1 MTQMLMQECGEEPRS
16 WRSCT
21 DSQDEILR
29 AIQALHCPE
38 GFECDMTYGNGAF
51 WRNLPRPRLCFD
63 ISPQKP
69 ESAVGDSR
77 MLPVE
82 PSSLRNVVFDPP
94 VLTYVKNGREHNSKV
109 AMTSRF
115 GGYYRYDELEDHYR
129 DTISE
134 AYRVLK
140 PGGKMIFK
148 CQDIIHNHRM
158 HCTHFKVILMAEI
171 EGFRLA
177 DMFVLAAKHRMPGP
191 QKGQQRHAR
200 IWHSYFLVLEKST
213 SRRGAVA
220 QPPLGSNSGKAI
232 HSAKD
237 GVQL

>member
-1 MTQMLMQECGEEPRS
+1 MTQMLMQEVGEEPRP

-21 DSQDEILR
+21 DSQEEILM
-29 AIQALHCPE
+29 AIQSLHCPE
-38 GFECDMTYGNGAF
+38 GFECDMTYGNGSF
-51 WRNLPRPRLCFD
+51 WRTLPRPRLCFD

-69 ESAVGDSR
+69 EAQVGDSR

-82 PSSLRNVVFDPP
+82 PASLRNVVFDPP
-94 VLTYVKNGREHNSKV
+94 FLTYVKNGREHNSKV

-129 DTISE
+129 DSISE

-200 IWHSYFLVLEKST
+200 IWHSYFLVLEKAS
-213 SRRGAVA
+213 SRTGAVA
-220 QPPLGSNSGKAI
+220 PPPE
-232 HSAKD
+232 D
-237 GVQL
+237 GANPRPLA

>member
-1 MTQMLMQECGEEPRS
+1 
-16 WRSCT
+16 
-21 DSQDEILR
+21 
-29 AIQALHCPE
+29 
-38 GFECDMTYGNGAF
+38 MTYGNGSF
-51 WRNLPRPRLCFD
+51 WRTLPRPRLCFD

-69 ESAVGDSR
+69 EAQVGDSR

-82 PSSLRNVVFDPP
+82 PASLRNVVFDPP
-94 VLTYVKNGREHNSKV
+94 FLTYVKNGREHNSKV

-129 DTISE
+129 DSISE

-200 IWHSYFLVLEKST
+200 IWHSYFLVLEKAS
-213 SRRGAVA
+213 SRTGAVA
-220 QPPLGSNSGKAI
+220 PPPE
-232 HSAKD
+232 D
-237 GVQL
+237 GANPRPLA